1 MKNKADKLKE
11 IRKVLDN
18 FSGNNE
24 GSGKLQKN
32 QICFEVIDN
41 EDITAHISALLEV
54 CYYALDGNGAFTSPF
69 LKNTKVE
76 FGVLKILEM
85 TLNLVP
91 HGQMHCLDRICEILK
106 ENDDDKTEIH

>member
-24 GSGKLQKN
+24 GSRKLQKN
-32 QICFEVIDN
+32 QISFEVIDN

-54 CYYALDGNGAFTSPF
+54 CYYALDGNGTFTSPV

-91 HGQMHCLDRICEILK
+91 HGQMHCLDRINEILK
-106 ENDDDKTEIH
+106 ESEDENTDTR

>member
-1 MKNKADKLKE
+1 MKNKAEKLKE
-11 IRKVLDN
+11 VKSLLDK
-18 FSGNNE
+18 FSVQKE
-24 GSGKLQKN
+24 AAEKLQKN
-32 QICFEVIDN
+32 QICFEVTDN

-54 CYYALDGNGAFTSPF
+54 CYYALDSNGVFTSPS

-91 HGQMHCLDRICEILK
+91 HGQMHCLDRISEILK
-106 ENDDDKTEIH
+106 DNNDDKTELH

>member
-24 GSGKLQKN
+24 PLGKLQKN
-32 QICFEVIDN
+32 SISLEVIDN
-41 EDITAHISALLEV
+41 EDIAAHISALLEV

-85 TLNLVP
+85 TLNLVL
-91 HGQMHCLDRICEILK
+91 HGQMHCLDRISEILK
-106 ENDDDKTEIH
+106 ESDDDKTEIH

>member
-1 MKNKADKLKE
+1 MKNNAETLNE
-11 IRKVLDN
+11 IKSVLDN
-18 FSGNNE
+18 FSAQNE
-24 GSGKLQKN
+24 SSAKLQKN
-32 QICFEVIDN
+32 QISFEVTDN
-41 EDITAHISALLEV
+41 EDIAAHISALLEV
-54 CYYALDGNGAFTSPF
+54 CYYALDGNGTFTSPA

-91 HGQMHCLDRICEILK
+91 HGQMHCLDRINEILK